1 MELQDQPTRWLFA
14 AGYSEKYNSLPPS
27 QQREAMKRLTTRRRN
42 PLTPEQCRE
51 PNPDVEAVLEAV
63 YNAYSNKKLRS
74 KAGSATRRAT
84 ALSNAAAAS
93 VEIKPDTGE
102 EVQLEPEGEVQI
114 VCAEDANEAVDA
126 FVQPALDAV
135 HAAPPEV
142 VQPPPEVVHSV
153 KRVQPVQPR
162 SKAIPIPIPVAA
174 VPKKSL
180 PAASGLANMLR
191 GRAR

>member
-42 PLTPEQCRE
+42 PLTPDQCRE

-63 YNAYSNKKLRS
+63 YNAYNNKKLRS

-84 ALSNAAAAS
+84 VAAAS
-93 VEIKPDTGE
+93 VQLEPETGA
-102 EVQLEPEGEVQI
+102 EVQLEPDTGAEVQI
-114 VCAEDANEAVDA
+114 VCEELDTCAEVAE
-126 FVQPALDAV
+126 QPPALDAV
-135 HAAPPEV
+135 QPPEV
-142 VQPPPEVVHSV
+142 VQPPVQPIV
-153 KRVQPVQPR
+153 KRSRPV
-162 SKAIPIPIPVAA
+162 PIPRPVAA
-174 VPKKSL
+174 VPKKAL
-180 PAASGLANMLR
+180 PAASGGLANMLR